1 MKTEEAKK
9 RLWTLEDKIVAFIQ
23 DSKDELFTV
32 DEIIPQVKR
41 SRERVQALLE
51 KLRKKGQLAS
61 LGKIKRGIGAIKVWG
76 LPDKVWRIA
85 KEWGQEESYEGIKIN
100 DKNEKRRDKE
110 IF

>member
-32 DEIIPQVKR
+32 DEIIPQIKR
-41 SRERVQALLE
+41 SRERVQALLG

-61 LGKIKRGIGAIKVWG
+61 LGKIKRGVGAIKVWG

-100 DKNEKRRDKE
+100 DKKNEK
-110 IF
+110 